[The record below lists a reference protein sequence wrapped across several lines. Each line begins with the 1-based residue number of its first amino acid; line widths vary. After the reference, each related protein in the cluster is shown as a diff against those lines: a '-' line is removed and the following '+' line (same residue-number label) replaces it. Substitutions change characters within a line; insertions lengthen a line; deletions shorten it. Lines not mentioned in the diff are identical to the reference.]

1 MIRAKPSIRIGL
13 ARFAAALAAAATAFA
28 PLAARAEYIV
38 DPAAIYA
45 QMKQVY
51 DQGAAHGWRFADQL
65 TYQSYVMDAGRA
77 YALRHSTDPTYK
89 EMLDLTVDVATLLHY
104 DPLINDDAAEWYV
117 RLACAGVED
126 DPTDPRQ
133 AAAKAMLAKL
143 DAEDNDPKVLAHDAT
158 TDAEANAHVWTGDPD
173 ALVGLVVADLRA
185 YHLSKDERYRSLALE
200 HAAQSSFPITALDNP
215 EATEIYVIAENTV
228 DGELGTNPKDRE
240 VAKVFLSHR
249 NAVKS
254 MIVIGRVKSSSAERR
269 LVITA
274 PADEYF
280 GRTKLSPL
288 GVANETIR
296 IGKYLDAGW
305 GDRMTND
312 GVYLADSID
321 DWQKQY
327 PRDYAMPRT
336 LLAGYKVVS
345 RIGSPKARA
354 AADAL
359 RNVLLVQYSESTEA
373 RTLLGITI

>member
-1 MIRAKPSIRIGL
+1 MTRARSNLRIGL
-13 ARFAAALAAAATAFA
+13 ARLGAALLAAITAAL

-38 DPAAIYA
+38 DPSAIYA
-45 QMKQVY
+45 QMKQIY
-51 DQGAAHGWRFADQL
+51 DQGAAHGWKFADQL
-65 TYQSYVMDAGRA
+65 TYQSYVLDAGRA

-117 RLACAGVED
+117 RLACAGVAD
-126 DPTDPRQ
+126 DPTDTRQ
-133 AAAKAMLAKL
+133 AAAKALLAKL
-143 DAEDNDPKVLAHDAT
+143 DAEDDDPKVLAHDAT
-158 TDAEANAHVWTGDPD
+158 ADSQANAHVWTADPD
-173 ALVGLVVADLRA
+173 ALVALVVADLRA
-185 YHLSKDERYRSLALE
+185 YHLAKDERYRSLALE
-200 HAAQSSFPITALDNP
+200 HAAQASFPITALDNP
-215 EATEIYVIAENTV
+215 EATEIYVIAQNTV
-228 DGELGTNPKDRE
+228 DAQMGTNPKDRE
-240 VAKVFLSHR
+240 IARIFLSHR

-254 MIVIGRVKSSSAERR
+254 LIVIGRVKSSSAERR

-280 GRTKLSPL
+280 GRTKLSPI

-305 GDRMTND
+305 GDRMTSD

-336 LLAGYKVVS
+336 LLAGYNVVL
-345 RIGSPKARA
+345 RIGSPAARA
-354 AADAL
+354 AADKL
-359 RNVLLVQYSESTEA
+359 RNVLLVQYSESAEA
-373 RTLLGITI
+373 RALLGITI